1 MGTKDDVSSEYMKQ
15 NRIFADVFNYMFFQG
30 EERIVSENLFEK
42 DTVQIFNSLDKKDKI
57 KINRMRDVLKCC
69 ILKSDSHMDYLLLG
83 IENQSDINYAMPV
96 RIMLY
101 DALSYTIQVEQI
113 AKDNKAMKKYNNTAE
128 FISGFLKEDR
138 IKPVCTVVIY
148 FGPKEWDAPRSL
160 YEMLELDDELKKYIP
175 DFKINLIIPR
185 EIDDFSKF
193 ETELGKVL
201 QFIKCSEDKDSLK
214 ELMRHDSSYECLD
227 GDAAK
232 MIGAF
237 TNVKIKVKGGVCNM
251 CKAVEDMIKENEKE
265 VTERVQ
271 RETIISML
279 KKGFTDEQILSVFE
293 ISAEQLEEIKE
304 KQILNNDG
312 DVIG

>member
-113 AKDNKAMKKYNNTAE
+113 AKDNKAKKKYNNTAE
-128 FISGFLKEDR
+128 FISGYLKEDR

-160 YEMLELDDELKKYIP
+160 YEMFDLDDELKKYIP

-185 EIDDFSKF
+185 EIEDFSKF

>member
-1 MGTKDDVSSEYMKQ
+1 MGTKDNVSSEYMKQ
-15 NRIFADVFNYMFFQG
+15 NRIFADVFNYMFYQG

-113 AKDNKAMKKYNNTAE
+113 AKDNKVMKKYNNTTE

-160 YEMLELDDELKKYIP
+160 YEMFDLDDELKKYIP

-185 EIDDFSKF
+185 EIEDFSKF
-193 ETELGKVL
+193 DTELGKVL

-214 ELMRHDSSYECLD
+214 ELMRNDSSYECLD
-227 GDAAK
+227 GDTAK

-251 CKAVEDMIKENEKE
+251 CKAVEDMIKENEIE
-265 VTERVQ
+265 VTERVERETVERVQ

-279 KKGFTDEQILSVFE
+279 EDGISDERIIKILK
-293 ISAEQLEEIKE
+293 ISSEYLEEIKE
-304 KQILNNDG
+304 RK
-312 DVIG
+312 